1 MLKVFLFK
9 MNVLLN
15 KMENAGMLK
24 EYDTLWFNCM
34 KYSFEV
40 FIYLKYAIFQ
50 GKDFFFFKEH
60 IQKVEKRKMKKNRK
74 IK

>member
-1 MLKVFLFK
+1 

-50 GKDFFFFKEH
+50 GKDFFFKRTYSESRKKEN
-60 IQKVEKRKMKKNRK
+60 EKK
-74 IK
+74 IEK